1 MTGSKKT
8 KELTGRH
15 VLMIFCG
22 AFAVI
27 IGANLALAYSA
38 VGTFPGLETREP
50 YNESLTFGERRAAQD
65 KLNWTTAVSYNA
77 GQVTLTMAEPS
88 GGTVVTPNVKLV
100 VRYAT
105 SNKHDQDVPLQ
116 FDGHNY
122 IGQIDLP
129 PGNWQARVFA
139 TALDGTEFTRI
150 LSLYIRAA
158 S

>member
-1 MTGSKKT
+1 M
-8 KELTGRH
+8 
-15 VLMIFCG
+15 
-22 AFAVI
+22 
-27 IGANLALAYSA
+27 
-38 VGTFPGLETREP
+38 GTFPGLETREP
-50 YNESLTFGERRAAQD
+50 YNESLTFEERRAAQD
-65 KLNWTTAVSYNA
+65 KLNWTTAVSYHA
-77 GQVTLTMAEPS
+77 GQVTLTMTEHG

-105 SNKHDQDVPLQ
+105 SKKHDQDVPLE

-122 IGQIDLP
+122 VGQIDLP

-150 LSLYIRAA
+150 MSLYIRAA